1 MRLDQFLQKTGIVK
15 RRSLAKEICD
25 RGQVEI
31 SGRKAKASHEV
42 SLKEILTVKF
52 PDRRCTYTVLDIPQG
67 NVKKEDRV
75 EYAQLTNEERFH
87 EE

>member
-15 RRSLAKEICD
+15 RRSIAKEICD

-31 SGRKAKASHEV
+31 GDRKVKAAHEV
-42 SLKEILTVKF
+42 NAKDILKVKF
-52 PDRRCTYTVLDIPQG
+52 HDRRCTYAVITIPMG
-67 NVKKEDRV
+67 NIKKEDRFAYV
-75 EYAQLTNEERFH
+75 QLIAEERFH

>member
-25 RGQVEI
+25 RGMVELN
-31 SGRKAKASHEV
+31 GKKAKAAHEV
-42 SLKEILTVKF
+42 APKDTLSVKF
-52 PDRRCTYTVLDIPQG
+52 HDRRCTYAVLGIPLG
-67 NVKKEDRV
+67 NVKKETRV
-75 EYAQLTNEERFH
+75 EFVQLTGEERFH

>member
-1 MRLDQFLQKTGIVK
+1 MRLDQFMQKTGIVK

-42 SLKEILTVKF
+42 SAKDILTVKF
-52 PDRRCTYTVLDIPQG
+52 HDRRCTYTVLGIPQG
-67 NVKKEDRV
+67 NVKKEDRI
-75 EYAQLTNEERFH
+75 EYVRLSNEESFH

>member
-25 RGQVEI
+25 RGLVDI
-31 SGRKAKASHEV
+31 SGRRAKAAHEV
-42 SLKEILTVKF
+42 SPKDILTVRF
-52 PDRRCTYTVLDIPQG
+52 HDRRCTYTVLGIPLG
-67 NVKKEDRV
+67 SVRKEDRV
-75 EYAQLTNEERFH
+75 EYVQLTGEERFH